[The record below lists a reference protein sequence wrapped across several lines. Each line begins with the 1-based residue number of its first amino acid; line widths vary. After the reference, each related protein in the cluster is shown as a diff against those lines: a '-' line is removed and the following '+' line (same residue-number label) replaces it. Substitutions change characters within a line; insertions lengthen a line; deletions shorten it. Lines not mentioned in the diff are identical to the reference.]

1 MKLAIISFT
10 AAGKDLSI
18 RLSNALAQDSCILF
32 TTTKLA
38 DETVTSYG
46 NDLNIWTGN
55 AFSNYDG
62 IVFYSACGIAVR
74 ALHLI

>member
-18 RLSNALAQDSCILF
+18 RLFKALSQDSCMLF
-32 TTTKLA
+32 TTNKLA
-38 DETVTSYG
+38 DETVSSYG
-46 NDLNIWTGN
+46 NDLNTWTSN

-62 IVFYSACGIAVR
+62 IIFIRACGIAVR